1 MYIYIYI
8 YFNMICKW
16 GYHVS
21 EDGLP
26 VKNSTR
32 ALTSGTATCALHEVT
47 QFGRSQRDLGFL
59 GHISIVNRGYKPAST
74 WGLLQT
80 HQFPR
85 TMNQVS
91 SLAGFLFS
99 SGPLYIGPWAPA
111 SPAMPIVRTGSLAR
125 LTTWKRPWLAV
136 RLTVS
141 WNLAWDL
148 IGKRWD
154 FIIQ

>member
-1 MYIYIYI
+1 MGISCIRGWTS
-8 YFNMICKW
+8 CQ
-16 GYHVS
+16 
-21 EDGLP
+21 
-26 VKNSTR
+26 NSTR

-111 SPAMPIVRTGSLAR
+111 SPAMPTGHVDFPGVAQSAIVRTGSLAR

-141 WNLAWDL
+141 
-148 IGKRWD
+148 
-154 FIIQ
+154 